1 MVYLFEREKRQT
13 EKAVHFGKVNYL
25 DLINQLCLCVLK
37 LLRHLLQR
45 VAAG

>member
-1 MVYLFEREKRQT
+1 MVHCLKERKRQT